1 MSDETRI
8 IQIDAPAVVPREYAR
23 RVGLS
28 EAAVRQK
35 IARGELPT
43 IRMGSKK
50 GCTIMVNLMKLAE
63 DALNVEH

>member
-1 MSDETRI
+1 MDNQTRI

-28 EAAVRQK
+28 ESAVRGK
-35 IARGELPT
+35 IARGEIPT

-50 GCTIMVNLMKLAE
+50 GCTIMVNMLKLAE
-63 DALNVEH
+63 DALNRD